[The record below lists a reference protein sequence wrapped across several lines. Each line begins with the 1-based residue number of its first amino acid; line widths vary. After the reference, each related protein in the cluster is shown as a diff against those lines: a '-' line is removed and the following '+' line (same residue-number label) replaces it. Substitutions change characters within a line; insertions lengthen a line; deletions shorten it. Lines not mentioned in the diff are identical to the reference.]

1 MTTRQALKC
10 KSKGQ
15 VRDGYWTK
23 QDGTGWGARQKLIEV
38 REAFKKKGEFF
49 PYWGGVWAKSTLS

>member
-38 REAFKKKGEFF
+38 REAFKKKK
-49 PYWGGVWAKSTLS
+49 V

>member
-38 REAFKKKGEFF
+38 REAFKKKSVNFF
-49 PYWGGVWAKSTLS
+49 CTGGVWAKSTLS